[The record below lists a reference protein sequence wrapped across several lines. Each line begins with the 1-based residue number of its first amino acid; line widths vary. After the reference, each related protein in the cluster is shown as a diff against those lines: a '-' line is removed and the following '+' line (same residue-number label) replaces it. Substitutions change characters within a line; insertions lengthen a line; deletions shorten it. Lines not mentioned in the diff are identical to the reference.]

1 MWMIVGM
8 ANNQSIAESMQK
20 VLEREGVLVK
30 VRNAAVRAKQASN
43 AYEILVL
50 ESEAD
55 SSREILLEN
64 GY

>member
-8 ANNQSIAESMQK
+8 ANNQSMASGMQK

-30 VRNAAVRAKQASN
+30 VRNASVRSKQASN
-43 AYEILVL
+43 AFEILVL

>member
-1 MWMIVGM
+1 MWMVVGM
-8 ANNQSIAESMQK
+8 ANNQSMANSMQK
-20 VLEREGVLVK
+20 VLEKEGVLVK
-30 VRNAAVRAKQASN
+30 VRNASVRAKQASN
-43 AYEILVL
+43 AFEILVL

>member
-1 MWMIVGM
+1 MWMVVGM
-8 ANNQSIAESMQK
+8 ANNQSVADSMRT

-30 VRNAAVRAKQASN
+30 VRNASVRAKQASN
-43 AYEILVL
+43 AYEVLVL

-55 SSREILLEN
+55 TSREILLEN

>member
-8 ANNQSIAESMQK
+8 ANNQSMANSMQK

-30 VRNAAVRAKQASN
+30 VRNASVRANQTSN
-43 AYEILVL
+43 AFEILVL

>member
-8 ANNQSIAESMQK
+8 ANNQSMASGMQK

-30 VRNAAVRAKQASN
+30 VRNASVRAKQVSN
-43 AYEILVL
+43 AFEILVL

-55 SSREILLEN
+55 SSREILLDS

>member
-8 ANNQSIAESMQK
+8 ANNQSMANSMQK

-30 VRNAAVRAKQASN
+30 VRNASVRSKQASN
-43 AYEILVL
+43 AFEILVL

>member
-1 MWMIVGM
+1 MWMVVGM
-8 ANNQSIAESMQK
+8 ASNQSMADGMRKALES
-20 VLEREGVLVK
+20 EGVLVK
-30 VRNAAVRAKQASN
+30 VRSTSVRAKQASN
-43 AYEILVL
+43 AYEVLVL

>member
-1 MWMIVGM
+1 MWMVVGM
-8 ANNQSIAESMQK
+8 ANNHSMADSMRK
-20 VLEREGVLVK
+20 ALEKEGVLVK
-30 VRNAAVRAKQASN
+30 VRNASMRAKQASN
-43 AYEILVL
+43 AYEVLVL